1 MCLKQRA
8 DSLYALAQRLV
19 TGSPRDRITLLNVL
33 LPEPSQHVGAP
44 YGRAQRLVTRSERD
58 RITLF
63 NVSLQEFCQGVGSLN
78 GQAQST
84 IGGDE
89 PLMDMV

>member
-8 DSLYALAQRLV
+8 DSFYAIAQRLV
-19 TGSPRDRITLLNVL
+19 TW
-33 LPEPSQHVGAP
+33 
-44 YGRAQRLVTRSERD
+44 SERD

-89 PLMDMV
+89 PLMGYMV